1 MVTVPG
7 STIQTSLPVHPETE
21 ESVDHPKTVDRG
33 ENSMKSTIGREAG
46 YFGRDSQR
54 GSSVYSFLGILII
67 VVVVIGTIFF
77 FPWGEISG
85 RPDSTLIDA
94 KNALKDQQWEKAI
107 TLYGKVIK
115 ENPDNAAAHLGR
127 SVAYVNTGNFSTAL
141 NDAAEAVKQAPN
153 NALAYGQKALVEK
166 LLGQN
171 DDALRDL
178 TKAVSLEAGYAW
190 ALAERAD
197 IYSRKNEQEKALEDA
212 NKALKVAPK
221 FVDAYR
227 VRAWIYSRMG
237 KCSDAAKD
245 FETVAKLKP
254 NDARTIQDR
263 AWFLLTC
270 PDERVQNQG
279 KAFELAKEAMKLT
292 EGKDAV
298 ALETLAEAYFR
309 QADAPKAVQL
319 QKQAITLK
327 SQSCPS
333 GSCTEEMK
341 ERLKKYEMAARK
353 ETRKNY
359 EILPLDSSFKP

>member
-1 MVTVPG
+1 MR
-7 STIQTSLPVHPETE
+7 SI
-21 ESVDHPKTVDRG
+21 
-33 ENSMKSTIGREAG
+33 IGGEAG
-46 YFGRDSQR
+46 YRGRDAQR
-54 GSSVYSFLGILII
+54 GSSAYSFLGILII

-77 FPWGEISG
+77 FPWGQISS

-94 KNALKDQQWEKAI
+94 RKALDGQQWEQAI
-107 TLYGKVIK
+107 SLYGKAIK
-115 ENPDNAAAHLGR
+115 QNPDNATAYLGR

-141 NDAAEAVKQAPN
+141 NDAAEAVKKAPS

-171 DDALRDL
+171 DEALQDL

-190 ALAERAD
+190 ALAQRAD
-197 IYSRKNEQEKALEDA
+197 VYSRKNEHEKAMEDA
-212 NKALKVAPK
+212 NKALTIAPK

-227 VRAWIYSRMG
+227 VRAWIYSKNG
-237 KCSDAAKD
+237 KCREAAED
-245 FETVAKLKP
+245 FETVSKLKP

-270 PDERVQNQG
+270 PDDKLQDEG
-279 KAFELAKEAMKLT
+279 KAFELAKEAMNLT

-298 ALETLAEAYFR
+298 VLETLAEAYFR
-309 QADAPKAVQL
+309 QGDAAKAVEL
-319 QKQAITLK
+319 QKQAITVK

-359 EILPLDSSFKP
+359 EVLPLDSGFKP